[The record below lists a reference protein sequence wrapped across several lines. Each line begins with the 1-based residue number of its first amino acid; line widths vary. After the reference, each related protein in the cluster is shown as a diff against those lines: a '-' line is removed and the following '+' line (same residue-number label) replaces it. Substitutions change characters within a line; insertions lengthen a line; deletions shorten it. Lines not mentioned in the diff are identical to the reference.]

1 MENLIKFFLNNQKFT
16 IILLVLISLIGMKGV
31 FTLNSESYPT
41 VDLGVAI
48 IVTPYPGAGPED
60 VEADVTK
67 PIEEKIRTVRGLK
80 DVKSVSQIGL
90 SRIVVR
96 ADIDNYDVA
105 EVMDDLEKAISG
117 VSDLPAGIPR
127 PNYQEINSE
136 EFPAL
141 EIGLIGSNKNRQR
154 DRYADYLQ
162 EVIEDIKG
170 VLKVELQGYRNRE
183 ISVFLDQKKL
193 NQYHVGADEVINTLR
208 SRNFSIPAGIIKNKH
223 NQFLVRL
230 DGKTSKTDELLATPI
245 RTNYSGKQVLLK
257 NVAKVIDYQEEP
269 KLLTLVNGE
278 EATLLVVTK
287 RGGADTIN
295 LVKEIGQTLDNIK
308 NPKGLKTV
316 IYNNEAKKVKNR
328 TEVLINN
335 AYMGLALVIVFML
348 VFLPFKIGLVASLSL
363 PVALIAT
370 FGLMPPL
377 DMNLN
382 VVTICA
388 LVIALGMLVDNAV
401 VISENY
407 VRLREEG
414 VPVYDAA
421 LNAAHQ
427 FWLPI
432 TCTALTTI
440 AGFLPMLVTRGVLG
454 QFIRYI
460 PLIVTISLLA
470 SLFESF
476 FLLPMRLRMVSESK
490 PHEKMKTDWFKKVSR
505 RFEKFMDLLIYH
517 RYLVSLGFMI
527 ILAVSMYLLIVVN
540 KFILFPSEQTEI
552 YLARYE
558 LRKGNTIEE
567 NQRLAERFTGE
578 IKAALGDHVEYLV
591 AISGK
596 SEQDISD
603 PKAKEGDNVGIIKI
617 FVTKEASFSLYYT
630 DALDKLRSIDTS
642 YFAHVTYSTVINGPP
657 VGAPVNLTL
666 RSNNAEQLQRAS
678 YSILDEVKKI
688 PGIINPEINDVYGD
702 DEIEVA
708 LNHTKIQRLGLSV
721 AQVGYT
727 IKNLLDGQTITTLNL
742 ERKKVGIRVRLQDKD
757 KYSQHNLKNIK
768 IMDKRGNLVPLSQ
781 LASLKK
787 KSGSLVIKR
796 YDYQRAKT
804 LTADIDENIITS
816 SLANKKT
823 LDLFKKI
830 KKENNE
836 VTIAIGGEEESTR
849 ESMVSLSQALG
860 LALIGIFAILVF
872 LFKSY
877 LRPLIIMSTIPLG
890 ITGVSIAFL
899 LHNKPVSFLAVIG
912 IIGLAGIIVNSG
924 IVLIS
929 FIDGMRLESKKSLH
943 QILVQASGLRLKAVM
958 VTSLTTISGL
968 LPTAYGWG
976 GADLILMPMTLAMAW
991 GLMTGTLLTLIWV
1004 PVAYAVL
1011 EDFISVSHKFIKPNI
1026 KNAQLDRQDLKIKHL
1041 ENKDAS

>member
-1 MENLIKFFLNNQKFT
+1 MQQLIKFFLNNEKFT
-16 IILLVLISLIGMKGV
+16 IILMLLIFLIGVKGM

-96 ADIDNYDVA
+96 ADIDHYDVS
-105 EVMDDLEKAISG
+105 EVMDDLEQAVSG

-127 PNYQEINSE
+127 PIYQEVNSE

-141 EIGLIGSNKNRQR
+141 EIGLIGSNEGRKR
-154 DRYADYLQ
+154 DHFADYLK

-170 VLKVELQGYRNRE
+170 VLKVELQGYRSRE
-183 ISVFLDQKKL
+183 ISILLDQEKL
-193 NQYHVGADEVINTLR
+193 NRYHVGSDEVISTLQ
-208 SRNFSIPAGIIKNKH
+208 SRNFSIPAGIIKNQE

-230 DGKTSKTDELLATPI
+230 DGKTSNTQELLATPI

-257 NVAKVIDYQEEP
+257 DIAQVLDSEEEP
-269 KLLTLVNGE
+269 KLLTLVNGK
-278 EATLLVVTK
+278 EATLLIVTK

-295 LVKEIGQTLDNIK
+295 LVKEIGRTIESIDN
-308 NPKGLKTV
+308 PDGLETV

-328 TEVLINN
+328 TEVLMTN
-335 AYMGLALVIVFML
+335 AYMGLVLVIVFML
-348 VFLPFKIGLVASLSL
+348 IFLPLKIGLVASLSL
-363 PVALIAT
+363 PIALIAT
-370 FGLMPPL
+370 FGLMPPM

-401 VISENY
+401 VIAENY
-407 VRLREEG
+407 VRLRDEG

-421 LNAAHQ
+421 FRSAHQ

-460 PLIVTISLLA
+460 PLIVTISLLT

-476 FLLPMRLRMVSESK
+476 FLLPMRLRLVSQSK
-490 PHEKMKTDWFKKVSR
+490 ASKKVKKDWFKSVSHQ
-505 RFEKFMDLLIYH
+505 FEKLMDRLISH
-517 RYLVSLGFMI
+517 RYLVSLGFI
-527 ILAVSMYLLIVVN
+527 GIVSVALYLLIVVN

-558 LRKGNTIEE
+558 LPKGKTLEE
-567 NQRLAERFTGE
+567 NQRLAERFTKE
-578 IKAALGDHVEYLV
+578 IKNALGDDVEYLV

-596 SEQDISD
+596 SEKDISD

-630 DALDKLRSIDTS
+630 DALAKLRSIDTS
-642 YFAHVTYSTVINGPP
+642 YFDHVTYSTVINGPP

-666 RSNNAEQLQRAS
+666 RSNNAEQLHQAS
-678 YSILDEVKKI
+678 YALLDKVKKI
-688 PGIINPEINDVYGD
+688 PGIMNPEINDVYGD
-702 DEIEVA
+702 DEVEVA

-721 AQVGYT
+721 AQLGYT
-727 IKNLLDGQTITTLNL
+727 IKNLLDGQTIATLNL
-742 ERKKVGIRVRLQDKD
+742 ERKKVGIRVRLQDED
-757 KYSQHNLKNIK
+757 KYSRENLENIK
-768 IMDKRGNLVPLSQ
+768 IMDKRGNLIPLSQ
-781 LASLKK
+781 LATLNKRN
-787 KSGSLVIKR
+787 GSLVIKR
-796 YDYQRAKT
+796 FDYQRAKT
-804 LTADIDENIITS
+804 LTADINENMITS
-816 SLANKKT
+816 SSANRQT
-823 LDLFKKI
+823 LDLFQDI
-830 KKENNE
+830 KEKNNE

-890 ITGVSIAFL
+890 IIGVSVAFL

-929 FIDGMRLESKKSLH
+929 FIDEMRQSSTKSLH
-943 QILVQASGLRLKAVM
+943 QILVAASGLRLKAVM

-1011 EDFISVSHKFIKPNI
+1011 EDLIHLAKKMTNKEYRVRIEESPQI
-1026 KNAQLDRQDLKIKHL
+1026 QGLDKDR
-1041 ENKDAS
+1041 DAS